1 MARIFYTDDHK
12 AATLEMYM
20 NHSRKDT
27 ALEMGVST
35 KSITTWYKKAL
46 AQGASPRTN
55 DGKQHSLD
63 LIHCACQHYTHHV
76 WWQTCEVFNIS
87 PATLY
92 KWRFDYGY
100 SNKHYGRN
108 MSKDKTD
115 NDVATL
121 HAKAMAEVSKQ
132 KDAYR
137 DKMREFEELIDGL
150 RSDASSI
157 QHKMFDFMQS
167 LNDE

>member
-1 MARIFYTDDHK
+1 MARTFYTDDHK
-12 AATLEMYM
+12 AATLAMYM

-35 KSITTWYKKAL
+35 KSITTWYKQAL
-46 AQGASPRTN
+46 AQGGETRGK

-108 MSKDKTD
+108 ISKDKTD

-121 HAKAMAEVSKQ
+121 HAKAMAQVNQQ

-137 DKMREFEELIDGL
+137 IRMDELENLAANLQNKIL
-150 RSDASSI
+150 
-157 QHKMFDFMQS
+157 DFQQS
-167 LNDE
+167 LKDE

>member
-35 KSITTWYKKAL
+35 KSITTWYKQAV
-46 AQGASPRTN
+46 AQGGETRTN

-100 SNKHYGRN
+100 PNKHYGRN
-108 MSKDKTD
+108 MSEDKTD
-115 NDVATL
+115 NDVL
-121 HAKAMAEVSKQ
+121 DLFNKAQEIEKKQ
-132 KDAYR
+132 KADLLQRLENIAAEIL
-137 DKMREFEELIDGL
+137 DMQKEL
-150 RSDASSI
+150 R
-157 QHKMFDFMQS
+157 
-167 LNDE
+167 

>member
-1 MARIFYTDDHK
+1 MGYTLEVRK
-12 AATLEMYM
+12 AAVSFYLD
-20 NHSRKDT
+20 NSLLDT
-27 ALEMGVST
+27 AKKFDVSTASISAWFNKAQEISGVSRT
-35 KSITTWYKKAL
+35 KKM
-46 AQGASPRTN
+46 P
-55 DGKQHSLD
+55 KQHSLD

-115 NDVATL
+115 NDVL
-121 HAKAMAEVSKQ
+121 DLFNKAQEIEKKQ
-132 KDAYR
+132 KADLLQRLENIAAEIL
-137 DKMREFEELIDGL
+137 DMQKEL
-150 RSDASSI
+150 R
-157 QHKMFDFMQS
+157 
-167 LNDE
+167 

>member
-12 AATLEMYM
+12 NATVAMYM
-20 NHSRKDT
+20 KHSRKDT

-76 WWQTCEVFNIS
+76 WWQTREVFNIS

-100 SNKHYGRN
+100 PNKHYGRN
-108 MSKDKTD
+108 MSEDKTD
-115 NDVATL
+115 NDVL
-121 HAKAMAEVSKQ
+121 DLFNKAQEIEKKQ
-132 KDAYR
+132 KADLLQRLENIAAEIL
-137 DKMREFEELIDGL
+137 DMQKEL
-150 RSDASSI
+150 R
-157 QHKMFDFMQS
+157 
-167 LNDE
+167 